1 MLWHHPHRVSP
12 RRPILPPGHCG
23 RAPGT
28 GTIDGVAGPSLRA
41 AGLDDLTELMR
52 LAREF
57 YDEDGFTTSDAELDH
72 NFRALLA
79 DRSSSRICLALDNG
93 SGIGFALTTHRVV
106 LESGLVAELQ
116 DLYVMPA
123 HRRHGVGTRLISD
136 AISWAK
142 AQQASSLEVVVAPNG
157 RDVSR
162 LLSYYGAKGFVDE
175 GRRLLNLVL

>member
-1 MLWHHPHRVSP
+1 M
-12 RRPILPPGHCG
+12 
-23 RAPGT
+23 
-28 GTIDGVAGPSLRA
+28 IDGVAGPSEIAAALPLRA
-41 AGLDDLTELMR
+41 AGLDDLTELIR

-57 YDEDGFTTSDAELDH
+57 YDEDGFTTSNTELDH

-79 DRSSSRICLALDNG
+79 DRSSARICLAVDNG
-93 SGIGFALTTHRVV
+93 SGIGFALTTCRVV
-106 LESGLVAELQ
+106 LESGVVAELQ

-123 HRRHGVGTRLISD
+123 HRRHGVGTRMIND

-157 RDVSR
+157 RDVSH
-162 LLSYYGAKGFVDE
+162 LLSYYSAKGFVDE

>member
-1 MLWHHPHRVSP
+1 M
-12 RRPILPPGHCG
+12 
-23 RAPGT
+23 
-28 GTIDGVAGPSLRA
+28 IDGVAGPSEIAAALPLRA

-57 YDEDGFTTSDAELDH
+57 YDEDGFTTRDAELDH

-79 DRSSSRICLALDNG
+79 DRSNARICLALDSG
-93 SGIGFALTTHRVV
+93 SGIGFALTTRRVV

-123 HRRHGVGTRLISD
+123 HRRHGVAARLIND

-157 RDVSR
+157 RDVSH
-162 LLSYYGAKGFVDE
+162 LLSYYSAKGFVDE
-175 GRRLLNLVL
+175 GRRLLNVVL